1 MESLTSHGRADLLLS
16 GEMSLPCRHSQG
28 VCLSSL
34 LYESKIIIKDTL
46 TGFELSCLPEP
57 QWRKTNQY
65 VIFTQSPTLACGYP
79 VFSQVFVT
87 QHSPPST
94 HPQKRQTSPVI
105 RKKRKKKSPSL
116 SYKFHN
122 FDFVFRHVLLLNT
135 LHTTNS

>member
-87 QHSPPST
+87 QHSPPSS
-94 HPQKRQTSPVI
+94 QKRQTSPVI